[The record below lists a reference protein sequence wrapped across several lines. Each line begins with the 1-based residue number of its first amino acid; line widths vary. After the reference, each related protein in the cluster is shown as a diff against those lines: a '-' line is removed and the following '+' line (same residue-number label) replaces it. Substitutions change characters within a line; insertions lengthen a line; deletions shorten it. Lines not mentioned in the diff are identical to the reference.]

1 MGSDIRSGW
10 VVEHKAV
17 FVGLLYAKEHT
28 HCSLK
33 YVIKSNDYL
42 YRIGTMVFTDQV
54 CVLCR
59 THPPTTLLD
68 IIGVLLLVLVFS
80 NFKTNAL

>member
-42 YRIGTMVFTDQV
+42 YRIGTMVFTEIKYV
-54 CVLCR
+54 SFVGH
-59 THPPTTLLD
+59 THLPPC
-68 IIGVLLLVLVFS
+68 
-80 NFKTNAL
+80 